1 MAKKIKPMVVKNP
14 PPPEKKV
21 SKKDDVNF
29 IGNELANVSNR
40 INELELSMDTLRLD
54 LKRVMGRMGL

>member
-21 SKKDDVNF
+21 SKKDDVDF
-29 IGNELANVSNR
+29 IGNELANVSSR
-40 INELELSMDTLRLD
+40 INELELSMDTLRLG
-54 LKRVMGRMGL
+54 LKRVMDRMGL